1 MAITLS
7 SLRTSVRQRADME
20 FSQFV
25 TDTELDGYI
34 NNSYKELYDL
44 VTSRFEDYYS
54 SQLLFT
60 VSSGS
65 TQALPTDFYKLRGID
80 QMLGGVDN
88 FIPLTKWNF
97 GERGKANRVT
107 GLGLNGWLRPQYRI
121 MGGFIN
127 LLPESIAA
135 GDYSMW
141 YIPLCQNMVVGTVG
155 STTIQDLYYVA
166 QDIYSDGNLISIEY
180 TNTGTAGAEVVTVVD
195 NAISVAIQSGVS
207 TATQILTAIQASAA
221 AIALVSVDV
230 SGTGTNTQITQ
241 AATFLT
247 GSVVQVD
254 GDDFNGWSEYVI
266 IDAAIKCLVKEE
278 SDVQV
283 LIMEKQQ
290 VLARIEAMASNRDA
304 GDPERV
310 TDVHAG
316 WRNGWGF
323 DGY

>member
-7 SLRTSVRQRADME
+7 SLRTATRQRADME
-20 FSQFV
+20 YSNFIS
-25 TDTELDGYI
+25 DSELDSYL
-34 NNSYKELYDL
+34 NNSYKELYDI

-60 VSSGS
+60 IASGN
-65 TQALPTDFYKLRGID
+65 TYPLPTDFYKLRGID
-80 QMLGGVDN
+80 EMLGGVDN

-97 GERGKANRVT
+97 GERGKANRIT

-121 MGGFIN
+121 MGQNID
-127 LLPESIAA
+127 LIPETIAT
-135 GDYSMW
+135 GDYRLW
-141 YIPLCQNMVVGTVG
+141 YIPLCQDMVVGVNG
-155 STTIQDLYYVA
+155 SITIQDLYYVA
-166 QDIYSDGNLISIEY
+166 ASVYADGNLISIAY
-180 TNTGTAGAEVVTVVD
+180 TNTGTAGAEVVTVVG

-221 AIALVSVDV
+221 ATALVSVDV
-230 SGTGTNTQITQ
+230 SGTAATAQVTQ

-266 IDAAIKCLVKEE
+266 IDAAIKCLIKEE

-283 LIMEKQQ
+283 LLLEKQQ
-290 VLARIEAMASNRDA
+290 VLARIEAMASNRD
-304 GDPERV
+304 GQPERV
-310 TDVHAG
+310 TDVNVG
-316 WRNGWGF
+316 FRNWPWGY